1 MPIIKNFLH
10 AYIFCKSKNCLK
22 VSIWAFRI
30 WKRGF
35 SNFQG
40 WKWGIFWFL
49 GGCYYINC
57 YIYTISKSQNAG
69 RTSADRRTRPTL
81 MLTVPGFRNKV
92 VYRGFTKSNGINCY
106 DERCWRNLSLHA
118 YIRQN
123 IIAFSKDSDLEA
135 FSHNPT
141 DGSFTALAVQ
151 LTVLTNYLNQRFLS
165 Y

>member
-1 MPIIKNFLH
+1 MFNSQHLGFSNMK
-10 AYIFCKSKNCLK
+10 K
-22 VSIWAFRI
+22 
-30 WKRGF
+30 GF

-40 WKWGIFWFL
+40 WKWGMFWCL

-92 VYRGFTKSNGINCY
+92 VYRGFTMSNGINCY